1 MADEWR
7 DQMEVVGMIELFY
20 NYLWP
25 VYDGI
30 VVEVREKVMGV
41 VGRTMLQNVGLV
53 VPIFLIIFVEIVAMT
68 VELNKKRD

>member
-1 MADEWR
+1 
-7 DQMEVVGMIELFY
+7 MIELFY